1 MRTGTAIAVIT
12 ATLIAVVAT
21 LGIAGM
27 GTQTRIPDRFLSITY
42 TRNVEHDQKAVFG
55 ECPLG
60 QQVVVDG
67 KGHAEVIWYVQN
79 ALHHGCSRAL
89 NIASDGDDQAYWDEP
104 VIARQ
109 QLRLRPADLQRLL
122 SDLDRLRWLPDW
134 QPLGAEPTSV
144 AVGCDRQST
153 YSLADRYIFVE
164 AAIDRYALLAIYG
177 EKAGN
182 FGSPA
187 CAANEIAN
195 ADTLDAAFAPFVQSM
210 PFRYSLS
217 QEVAA
222 RLYREP

>member
-1 MRTGTAIAVIT
+1 MRTGTAIAVIA
-12 ATLIAVVAT
+12 ATLIAVGAT

-27 GTQTRIPDRFLSITY
+27 GAETQIPDRFLSITY
-42 TRNVEHDQKAVFG
+42 TRNVEHGQKAVFG

-67 KGHAEVIWYVQN
+67 KGHAEVVWYVQS
-79 ALHHGCSRAL
+79 AQHHGCNRAL
-89 NIASDGDDQAYWDEP
+89 NFASDSNDQAYWDEP

-122 SDLDRLRWLPDW
+122 SDLDRLHWLPDW

-144 AVGCDRQST
+144 AVGCDGQFT
-153 YSLADRYIFVE
+153 YSFADRYIFV
-164 AAIDRYALLAIYG
+164 AAAKDRHALLAIYG
-177 EKAGN
+177 EKASD
-182 FGSPA
+182 FVSPA
-187 CAANEIAN
+187 CAASEIAN
-195 ADTLDAAFAPFVQSM
+195 ADTLDAAFAPFARSM
-210 PFRYSLS
+210 PSRYNLS